1 MDPGKVHVKAMRFFQ
16 NSGVYPSYLAR
27 LDQLASKASSF
38 EERRRIF
45 LEDRYGALHTLK
57 PALEGDKQ
65 AFFTNGDDEVL
76 QRAWAREHGLP
87 EKSAPD
93 VILLAQIEHHRT
105 EVFYNTDPLRFPS
118 SFIRKLPGSV
128 RKSICWRAVPSTST
142 DLTAYHAVLGNFPS
156 IREFWRKMGCRSEVF
171 YPAYDPVMDEYG
183 HGERP
188 IDVLFVGGYT
198 RHHKARARTLEE
210 VASLG
215 ASRHVVY
222 CLDASRLTRLAES
235 TIGSWLPL
243 RKHRRPDA
251 IARIAKPPVF
261 GRQLYELIGSSKIV
275 LNGAI
280 DIAGVDRGNM
290 RCFEAMGCGALLVSD
305 AGNYPAGMEPGR
317 TIEAYDSPER
327 AASLV
332 PEILRNWPEFA
343 AEAARG
349 KAEVTSIYSKAL
361 QWKRFAD
368 IVAAV

>member
-1 MDPGKVHVKAMRFFQ
+1 MRLFQ
-16 NSGVYPSYLAR
+16 NSGVYPSYLAS
-27 LDQLASKASSF
+27 LNQLAVNASSF

-45 LEDRYGALHTLK
+45 LEDRYGALHILK
-57 PALEGDKQ
+57 PVLEGDPE
-65 AFFTNGDDEVL
+65 AFYTNGDDEVL
-76 QRAWAREHGLP
+76 QRLWAREQGIP
-87 EKSAPD
+87 ENSTPET
-93 VILLAQIEHHRT
+93 ILLAQIEHHRT
-105 EVFYNTDPLRFPS
+105 EILYNTDPVRFPS
-118 SFIRKLPGSV
+118 AFVRKLPGSV
-128 RKSICWRAVPSTST
+128 RKTVCWRAVPENA

-156 IREFWRKMGCRSEVF
+156 IREFWRKKGCRVEVF
-171 YPAYDPVMDEYG
+171 YPAHDPVMDEYDR
-183 HGERP
+183 GERP
-188 IDVLFVGGYT
+188 IDVLFVGGYS
-198 RHHKARARTLEE
+198 RHHKARARTLEQ
-210 VASLG
+210 VAKL
-215 ASRHVVY
+215 AADRRIVY
-222 CLDASRLTRLAES
+222 CLDASRLTKLAEG
-235 TIGSWLPL
+235 TIGAWLPL
-243 RKHRRPDA
+243 KKHRRPDS

-327 AASLV
+327 AATLV

-349 KAEVTSIYSKAL
+349 KAEVTGIYSKAL
-361 QWKRFAD
+361 QWKRFVD